1 MKTVFSYYKKFIPFM
16 LICVVALFGQVIT
29 ELLLPNYMSDIINN
43 GIVPGDM
50 DHIEHVGLIMILIAA
65 LAAVCTITGG
75 LFASLTAAR
84 AAGRIREGL
93 FKKVTGFSTA

>member
-1 MKTVFSYYKKFIPFM
+1 MRTVFSYYKKYIPFM

-50 DHIEHVGLIMILIAA
+50 DHIEHVGLIMI
-65 LAAVCTITGG
+65 
-75 LFASLTAAR
+75 
-84 AAGRIREGL
+84 
-93 FKKVTGFSTA
+93 